1 MCQIGHESVLEFT
14 FIYLGGGGYPSL
26 KTTDKHTDHEI
37 VFTTIQCHVQHL
49 HLYLV
54 YNQYLLDLES
64 FHLRYLIAGKITR
77 VLTFRLDC
85 ISLTS

>member
-37 VFTTIQCHVQHL
+37 IFYYNTMSCTTSTLVPGIQSI
-49 HLYLV
+49 
-54 YNQYLLDLES
+54 S
-64 FHLRYLIAGKITR
+64 FGSGIILFKI
-77 VLTFRLDC
+77 FNYQ
-85 ISLTS
+85 